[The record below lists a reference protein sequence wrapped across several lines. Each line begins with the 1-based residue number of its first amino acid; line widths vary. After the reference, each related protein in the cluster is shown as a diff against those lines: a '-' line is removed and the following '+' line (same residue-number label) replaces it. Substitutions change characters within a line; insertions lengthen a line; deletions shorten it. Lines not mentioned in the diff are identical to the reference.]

1 MMRTMLYKNPD
12 PSTTM
17 QPVLVNALHIT
28 AVNGADRG
36 FLVHDQFW

>member
-1 MMRTMLYKNPD
+1 MMRTMLYKSPIPNHD
-12 PSTTM
+12 V

-36 FLVHDQFW
+36 FSSMINL